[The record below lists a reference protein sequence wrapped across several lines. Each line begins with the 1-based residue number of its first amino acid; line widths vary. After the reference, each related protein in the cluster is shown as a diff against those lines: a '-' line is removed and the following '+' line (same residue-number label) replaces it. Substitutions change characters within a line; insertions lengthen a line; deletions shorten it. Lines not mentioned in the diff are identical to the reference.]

1 MRMSWQ
7 PERERL
13 VCRWSG
19 VGERV
24 RYNPHWMQEVSAP
37 HEVAAPSFLDF
48 TRLSPFG
55 EGDGSTRIG
64 DMGPRGSHSANLINS
79 TPSSTTSPAE

>member
-7 PERERL
+7 PEAERL
-13 VCRWSG
+13 VCRWFG

-24 RYNPHWMQEVSAP
+24 PYNPDWMQVAP
-37 HEVAAPSFLDF
+37 TVHRGKVTPLFLDF

-55 EGDGSTRIG
+55 GRRWFDPHRGYGSQ
-64 DMGPRGSHSANLINS
+64 
-79 TPSSTTSPAE
+79 AESQ

>member
-7 PERERL
+7 PEADHL

-24 RYNPHWMQEVSAP
+24 PYNPRWMQD
-37 HEVAAPSFLDF
+37 APSVDRGKITPAFLDF

-55 EGDGSTRIG
+55 GRSWFD
-64 DMGPRGSHSANLINS
+64 PNRGCGNQ
-79 TPSSTTSPAE
+79 TE

>member
-24 RYNPHWMQEVSAP
+24 RYNPHWMQEAP
-37 HEVAAPSFLDF
+37 ALHKVAAPSFLDF
-48 TRLSPFG
+48 TRLCPFG
-55 EGDGSTRIG
+55 GRRWFDPNRGYGDPEVLTPRI
-64 DMGPRGSHSANLINS
+64 
-79 TPSSTTSPAE
+79 